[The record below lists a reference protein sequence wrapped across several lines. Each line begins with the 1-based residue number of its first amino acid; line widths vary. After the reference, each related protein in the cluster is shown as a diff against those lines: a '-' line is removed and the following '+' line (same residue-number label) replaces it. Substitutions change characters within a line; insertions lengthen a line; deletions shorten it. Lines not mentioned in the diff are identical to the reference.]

1 MEYITGTRCEIY
13 TGHMETFSYEAI
25 LSDKSQFH
33 FFPFHPILCSLS
45 VYLSLKNHCLFDMW
59 NIFFSLHY
67 SRCLQSICV

>member
-33 FFPFHPILCSLS
+33 FFPFISFCA
-45 VYLSLKNHCLFDMW
+45 VYLY
-59 NIFFSLHY
+59 I
-67 SRCLQSICV
+67 